1 MLGLSKRTDYALL
14 ALSYLAR
21 AEEGR
26 AVRAREI
33 AEEHDMPVE
42 LLSKILQK
50 LARAGMLAS
59 APGPTGGYVMARIP
73 DDISVG
79 AVIAAVEGRA
89 PALVPCMKR
98 DDHGCE
104 QHTKCTIRMPLASVN
119 ARVHHLL
126 ANITLSEINGQPP
139 QTVDALP
146 ARATIGAS
154 ALRPTARDGA
164 PEGNPHHP

>member
-21 AEEGR
+21 AEGGR

-33 AEEHDMPVE
+33 AEEHDIPVE

-73 DDISVG
+73 DEISVG
-79 AVIAAVEGRA
+79 SVIAAVEGGA
-89 PALVPCMKR
+89 PALVACMKG

-104 QHTKCTIRMPLASVN
+104 QHTKCTIRRPLASVN

-126 ANITLSEINGQPP
+126 DHITLSEINGQPSP
-139 QTVDALP
+139 PADASP
-146 ARATIGAS
+146 KRATIGAS
-154 ALRPTARDGA
+154 ALRLPSRDGVA
-164 PEGNPHHP
+164 